1 MNVTI
6 IEILP
11 DRSTIEYVDND
22 GYVQRRV
29 IPQGLFTLTRKGP
42 VNLPDEVIWLG
53 MEYSNVDLTSVL
65 GEELPAIRVRD
76 LEDQLRRAGLWTQQ
90 DYQRKP
96 GIVNGVWQRNRGVD
110 TTIILNAAVRG
121 VK

>member
-1 MNVTI
+1 MFMNVTI

-96 GIVNGVWQRNRGVD
+96 GIVN
-110 TTIILNAAVRG
+110 
-121 VK
+121 